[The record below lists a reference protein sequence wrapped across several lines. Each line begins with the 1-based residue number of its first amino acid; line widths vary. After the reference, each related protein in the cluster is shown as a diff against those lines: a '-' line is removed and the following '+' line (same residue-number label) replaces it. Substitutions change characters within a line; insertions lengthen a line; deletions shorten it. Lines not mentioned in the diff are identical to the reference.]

1 MIQNTNST
9 YGVVSIINHWLGG
22 LLFLAIVAMGFYM
35 TLLPRSPLKEQ
46 LLMLHQSLSV
56 ILIGI
61 VFVRIFWKFMTP
73 MPNIIRSYPL
83 WEMLLAKIVHTLL
96 FLNLIAV
103 PLSGWYL
110 NNVRGEDLMFF
121 SYWVLPRITD
131 ESIDSVVFALGLH
144 TYLTQGFFLL
154 LFLHLMGSIKHHW
167 IDKDNT
173 LRRMLR
179 PEKLWFNR

>member
-9 YGVVSIINHWLGG
+9 YGVVSILNHWLGG
-22 LLFLAIVAMGFYM
+22 LLFLGIVAMGFYM

-56 ILIGI
+56 VLIAFVIIRIL
-61 VFVRIFWKFMTP
+61 WKFMTP

-83 WEMLLAKIVHTLL
+83 WEMILAKIVHSLL
-96 FLNLIAV
+96 FLTLISV
-103 PLSGWYL
+103 PLSGWLL
-110 NNVRGEDLMFF
+110 NNARGEDLMFF
-121 SYWVLPRITD
+121 SYLVLPRITG
-131 ESIDSVVFALGLH
+131 ESIQSAEFALNLH
-144 TYLTQGFFLL
+144 LYLTQGFLVL

-173 LRRMLR
+173 LRRILR